1 MLDINKIHIGD
12 ALDLMKQM
20 DDESVDCIITSP
32 PYWQKRD
39 YQIDG
44 QIGLEKD
51 FRDYLVKLI
60 AIFTEAKR
68 VLKSP
73 GTMFI
78 NIADSY
84 AGNKPDG
91 ITDAKLDYVFHGEVS
106 KTLCG
111 IKRKSLMLI
120 PQRLQIAL
128 VDDGWILRN
137 EIIWHK
143 PNVMPSSVQDRFTI
157 DYEPIFFFTKSER
170 YYFEQLKEPFQ
181 AKDEAS
187 IKAYLNGDK
196 CRESRGDIT
205 PQSGRRK
212 QDAIN
217 NPTYTG
223 FNARYETPKDGMRN
237 KRCVWQIVSSP
248 GYDDNHFASYP
259 EALVEPL
266 IQCGCP
272 KEGIVLDP
280 FSGSGTTAAV
290 AKRMNRQYI
299 GFELNAEYAIESE
312 KRIRGE
318 AILYTIDDFLIEDD
332 REKRVTGE

>member
-1 MLDINKIHIGD
+1 MMDANRIYQGD
-12 ALDLMKQM
+12 ALELMKRM
-20 DDESVDCIITSP
+20 NDESVDCIITSP

-39 YQIDG
+39 YQIAG

-51 FRDYLVKLI
+51 FRDYLAKLI

-68 VLKSP
+68 VLKSS

-78 NIADSY
+78 NISDSY
-84 AGNKPDG
+84 FD
-91 ITDAKLDYVFHGEVS
+91 
-106 KTLCG
+106 
-111 IKRKSLMLI
+111 KSLMLI

-128 VDDGWILRN
+128 VDDGWIQRN
-137 EIIWHK
+137 EIIWKK
-143 PNVMPSSVQDRFTI
+143 PNVMPSSVLDRFTI
-157 DYEPIFFFTKSER
+157 DFEPIFFFTKAER

-187 IKAYLNGDK
+187 IKAYYTGNKIRG
-196 CRESRGDIT
+196 SRGDIIKT
-205 PQSGRRK
+205 NHDHRDP
-212 QDAIN
+212 
-217 NPTYTG
+217 
-223 FNARYETPKDGMRN
+223 PKDGMRN
-237 KRCVWQIVSSP
+237 KRCAWEISSSP
-248 GYDDNHFASYP
+248 GYDDNHFATYP
-259 EALVEPL
+259 EELVEPL

-299 GFELNAEYAIESE
+299 GFELNPEYAEASE

-318 AILYTIDDFLIEDD
+318 AILYTIDDFITQEMG
-332 REKRVTGE
+332 K